1 MSKKERETEEAN
13 VDEQA
18 WMGTLADL
26 VFLLITFFVLLISMS
41 SLNAMKMK
49 EAFGLFDSAVGVM
62 NFPKEGG
69 GSDSFVSVITSITD
83 FMAEKSK
90 KSEVPEEEND
100 DAAEMLLEEMAE
112 AMAGE
117 GPDRATINAL
127 HSLAKK
133 VGGTLKIEK
142 IDDGFAV
149 TLPGRVLFPA
159 NNLEM
164 TEKGEILIRNV
175 AAILKIW
182 GGSIDIVCY
191 WSWHEASTIIT
202 QVIGILERN
211 WVKGELIHPKVYPVS
226 KRTIKFVM
234 RSGE

>member
-1 MSKKERETEEAN
+1 MSKKDKETEEVQ
-13 VDEQA
+13 VDDQA

-41 SLNAMKMK
+41 SLNAMKLK
-49 EAFGLFDSAVGVM
+49 EAFGLFDSAVDVM
-62 NFPKEGG
+62 NFPREGG
-69 GSDSFVSVITSITD
+69 GSDAFVSVITSITD

-90 KSEVPEEEND
+90 ESEIPEEEND
-100 DAAEMLLEEMAE
+100 EAAEMLLEDMAE
-112 AMAGE
+112 AMSGE
-117 GPDRATINAL
+117 GPDQATINAL
-127 HSLAKK
+127 QTLAKK

-149 TLPGRVLFPA
+149 TLPGRILFPA
-159 NNLEM
+159 NDLNI
-164 TEKGEILIRNV
+164 TERGQILLKNV

-182 GGSIDIVCY
+182 DGSIDVVCY
-191 WSWHEASTIIT
+191 WSWHEASTILT

-211 WVKGELIHPKVYPVS
+211 WVKGEHIHPKVYPVS

-234 RSGE
+234 RSGD